1 MNLDRAGGAARYNR
15 VVRGL
20 ALLTAGFSVALATPR
35 PASAR
40 TATSVAGPGE
50 GVLLVAKGGGAA
62 ASRGDALPA
71 SGTHVAAY
79 IAGFAAQVKVRQTF
93 NNPFDRPLE
102 AVYVFPLPHEAAVSD
117 VEVRVGDRR
126 IRSEIKTRAEAA
138 EIFARARREGR
149 TAALLE
155 QERPNVFTQSVTNI
169 PPGADVVV
177 EIVYDL
183 ALDYQGG
190 AYQFVYPMVVGPRH
204 VPGKPTG
211 KRPSGHG
218 TAPDTDQVPDGS
230 RVTPPTLP
238 PGQRSGRNVTLE
250 VAIDPGKRI
259 RVIDSPTHA
268 IAVDR
273 EEEGTQV
280 VVKLVG
286 RDRIPNKDFVLR
298 YRLADAAPVAT
309 ALAHAAEAGPGT
321 FALMVEP
328 PRPARAHPV
337 APKEL
342 VFLIDTSGSMRGES
356 LERIKQVMRHAL
368 GNLNRRDTFRIV
380 TFAGD
385 TGGLGPRPV
394 ANTAGDRRRAL
405 AAIDRLEAA
414 GKTELLAGI
423 AAVLSAPVPRGRLR
437 VVCLLSDGFVANEKA
452 VLAEVERA
460 IGPGTRLFTLGVG
473 SSVNRYLLERLAE
486 VGRGASQVLL
496 PGASAEEQAAA
507 FYRRVR
513 SPVMTHLA
521 IDWGDLQVTDVWPRS
536 VGDLHAGQPIAVVGR
551 FQRTARG
558 RITVRGRIGGGR
570 AVSFKVP
577 VVLDA
582 APGDHEAL
590 PRLWARAAIAS
601 LERDQ
606 LRSDDPAL
614 VARITDLG
622 LTHRLVTAYTSF
634 VAVDEQKTRE
644 GGRLRTYVVPVDLP
658 AGVTR
663 TEEEGELRLR
673 RKTRPS
679 AEPAPDDDADEEE
692 DAGEEEAPVRA
703 AAEPSAGDTGG
714 MGGELVSVE
723 EARATGSTWRFAVG
737 LGAGDLERGETGDI
751 FVGSFHLRADRAVG
765 RRLSLGAR
773 LGLLLRPDRAGDR
786 VPLAGLLF
794 EAGARDL
801 WRGALRLMAG
811 AGPVLVDGD
820 TAAFG
825 LGAAIG
831 LGRRL
836 PIELRYQHA
845 LRSGADAG
853 ALTLGVEL
861 AF

>member
-1 MNLDRAGGAARYNR
+1 M
-15 VVRGL
+15 RGL
-20 ALLTAGFSVALATPR
+20 ALVTAGFSVALAAPR
-35 PASAR
+35 PAAAR

-50 GVLLVAKGGGAA
+50 GVLLVAKGGVAGAA
-62 ASRGDALPA
+62 RGDALPS
-71 SGTHVAAY
+71 SGTQVAVY
-79 IAGFAAQVKVRQTF
+79 VAGFAAQVKVRQTF

-102 AVYVFPLPHEAAVSD
+102 AVYVFPLPHQAAVSD
-117 VEVRVGDRR
+117 VDVRVGDRR
-126 IRSEIKTRAEAA
+126 IRSEIKTRSEAA

-169 PPGADVVV
+169 PPGAVVVV
-177 EIVYDL
+177 EIVYDV
-183 ALDYQGG
+183 ALDYESG

-230 RVTPPTLP
+230 RITPPTLP
-238 PGQRSGRNVTLE
+238 AGQRSGRNVTLE

-259 RVIDSPTHA
+259 RFIDSPTHD

-273 EEEGTQV
+273 DEESTAV

-286 RDRIPNKDFVLR
+286 KDRIPNKDFVLR
-298 YRLADAAPVAT
+298 YRLADATPVAT
-309 ALAHAAEAGPGT
+309 ALAHAADTGPGT

-328 PRPARAHPV
+328 PRPDRARAALPR
-337 APKEL
+337 EL
-342 VFLIDTSGSMRGES
+342 VFLIDTSGSMRGEP
-356 LERIKQVMRHAL
+356 LERSKALVRHAL
-368 GNLNRRDTFRIV
+368 ASLNPRDTFRLI
-380 TFAGD
+380 TFAQGK
-385 TGGLGPRPV
+385 GGV
-394 ANTAGDRRRAL
+394 AARAQAGTAAARRRAL

-414 GKTELLAGI
+414 GETELLGRL

-437 VVCLLSDGFVANEKA
+437 VVCLLSDGLVGNEKA

-460 IGPGTRLFTLGVG
+460 IGPDTRLFTFGVG

-496 PGASAEEQAAA
+496 PGGSPKDEVAA
-507 FYRRVR
+507 FDRRLR
-513 SPVMTHLA
+513 APVLTHLE
-521 IDWGDLQVTDVWPRS
+521 IDWGDLQVSDVWPRS
-536 VGDLHAGQPIAVVGR
+536 LGDLHAGQPIAVVGR
-551 FQRTARG
+551 FQRAARG
-558 RITVRGRIGGGR
+558 RITVRGRVAGGR
-570 AVSFKVP
+570 VVSLKVP

-622 LTHRLVTAYTSF
+622 LTHRLITAYTSF
-634 VAVDEQKTRE
+634 VSVDVQRTRE

-658 AGVTR
+658 AGVVG
-663 TEEEGELRLR
+663 TEEEALKQVSR
-673 RKTRPS
+673 RKAGAP
-679 AEPAPDDDADEEE
+679 AEGREEPDE
-692 DAGEEEAPVRA
+692 DAGEDEESRDQHAATKSAA
-703 AAEPSAGDTGG
+703 AAEPGPTAGVDAD
-714 MGGELVSVE
+714 GELASID
-723 EARATGSTWRFAVG
+723 GSWAAPTWRFAVG
-737 LGAGDLERGETGDI
+737 LGAGDLARDQSDLL
-751 FVGSFHLRADRAVG
+751 VGSLHLRADRALG
-765 RRLSLGAR
+765 RRLVLGAR
-773 LGLLLRPDRAGDR
+773 LGLLLRPDRPGDR

-811 AGPVLVDGD
+811 AGPMLVDGD
-820 TAAFG
+820 SAALG

-845 LRSGADAG
+845 LKSGDDAG